1 MENVA
6 LDGLHID
13 CKLLKAQCC
22 VNMQLL
28 NEAVSLCNEVFE
40 LQNDCMEAVKY
51 RGKAYLLSG
60 LYDSVRYYHNHYCN
74 HRSKDVCF
82 VLNGVDYDG

>member
-1 MENVA
+1 M

-28 NEAVSLCNEVFE
+28 NEAISLCNEVFE
-40 LQNDCMEAVKY
+40 LQSDCMEAVKY

-60 LYDSVRYYHNHYCN
+60 LYDSVRNHPHDYYTH
-74 HRSKDVCF
+74 K
-82 VLNGVDYDG
+82 